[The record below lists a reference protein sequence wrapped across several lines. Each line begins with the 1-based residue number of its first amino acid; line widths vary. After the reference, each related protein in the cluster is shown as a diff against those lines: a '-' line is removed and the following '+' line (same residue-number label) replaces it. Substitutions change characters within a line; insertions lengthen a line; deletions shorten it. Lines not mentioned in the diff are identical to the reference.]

1 MSERAAARDT
11 LGVALGFRQD
21 STTETWW
28 GNCPSCGSAKASVG
42 LTSFSCPECPPIGLD
57 RASVQFAGAAFDMPD
72 AVEKINIFSPEF
84 MGDWMAAQLEP
95 VSAIPTHLPT
105 LNRIM
110 RDDGGGVGIAKSGWL
125 CVVGGSPG
133 FGKSAFVLNL
143 ASAAL
148 NAPIPEPVAFISLEM
163 SKAQLATRLYA
174 LHSGTAIKL
183 LEKGS
188 FSELAWHDTSQK
200 FAGLPPV
207 WVPDRLMSGW
217 QDIVAYVKACH
228 SEGCRYFIL
237 DHLQCVALGD
247 DEALHRGIQRVISEL
262 RAWAVEAESAV
273 VICSQFN
280 RATSSVMETP
290 RSSGLF
296 GGHSIESHADVICL
310 LDHSRYVRE
319 GNTSKT
325 YCCVTKN
332 RHGPCLEIPVEWDYR
347 TLRQRE
353 AEPDEEG
360 SWPK

>member
-1 MSERAAARDT
+1 MSVTEESWAAHIKDSYGMTVEEYNQWKAGGFDHHHDLRDEI
-11 LGVALGFRQD
+11 LKKRVGGDA
-21 STTETWW
+21 ST
-28 GNCPSCGSAKASVG
+28 
-42 LTSFSCPECPPIGLD
+42 
-57 RASVQFAGAAFDMPD
+57 R
-72 AVEKINIFSPEF
+72 INIFSPEF
-84 MGDWMAAQLEP
+84 MRDWMAAQLEP

-110 RDDGGGVGIAKSGWL
+110 RDDGGGKGIAKTSGWL
-125 CVVGGSPG
+125 CVIGGSPG
-133 FGKSAFVLNL
+133 FGKSAFVLNM

-148 NAPIPEPVAFISLEM
+148 NAPTPEPVAFISLEM

-174 LHSGTAIKL
+174 LHSGTGLKL

-188 FSELAWHDTSQK
+188 FSELAWYDTSPK

-207 WVPDRLMSGW
+207 WVPDKLMSGW

-296 GGHSIESHADVICL
+296 GGHSIESHADVIVL
-310 LDHSRYVRE
+310 LDHSRYLRE
-319 GNTSKT
+319 ENTAKT
-325 YCCVTKN
+325 WAVVTKN
-332 RHGPCLEIPVEWDYR
+332 RHGPCLEIPVEWNYR

-353 AEPDEEG
+353 ADQDEEEM
-360 SWPK
+360 WPT